1 MPKHEQNLSEAEV
14 QLVVTDT
21 LSACGW
27 MWVHFRAA
35 RTKHGGWVTPYEG
48 DDYFID
54 IVALK
59 DGRQLALEIK
69 SSQGA
74 KKPGANVRGSRLQAR
89 IRWEGQQAWL
99 DEFDLA
105 GAFTMFVTPDTLDM
119 ALKEIER

>member
-1 MPKHEQNLSEAEV
+1 MTSPQVSEAQV
-14 QLVVTDT
+14 QKIVTDALT
-21 LSACGW
+21 ACRW
-27 MWVHFRAA
+27 MWVHFRPA

-48 DDYFID
+48 NDYFMD

-69 SSQGA
+69 GSSGA
-74 KKPGANVRGSRLQAR
+74 TKPGPNVKGTSLQAR

-105 GAFTMFVTPDTLDM
+105 GAFTMFVTPKTIDM
-119 ALKEIER
+119 ALKEIQR

>member
-1 MPKHEQNLSEAEV
+1 MKPTMSEAQV
-14 QLVVTDT
+14 QLVITDT

-27 MWVHFRAA
+27 MWVHFRPA
-35 RTKHGGWVTPYEG
+35 RTKSGWVTAYEG
-48 DDYFID
+48 NDYFID

-69 SSQGA
+69 GSSGA
-74 KKPGANVRGSRLQAR
+74 KKPGPNVRGTALQAR

-119 ALKEIER
+119 ALKEIQR

>member
-1 MPKHEQNLSEAEV
+1 MTSPTVMSEAQV

-27 MWVHFRAA
+27 MWVHFRPA

-48 DDYFID
+48 DDYFPD
-54 IVALK
+54 ILALK
-59 DGRQLALEIK
+59 NGRQLALEIK
-69 SSQGA
+69 GTSGA
-74 KKPGANVRGSRLQAR
+74 KKPGPNVRGPSLQTR

-105 GAFTMFVTPDTLDM
+105 GAFAIFVTPDTLDM
-119 ALKEIER
+119 AVKEIAR

>member
-1 MPKHEQNLSEAEV
+1 MTPTAMSEAQV
-14 QLVVTDT
+14 QKIVTDALT
-21 LSACGW
+21 ACRW
-27 MWVHFRAA
+27 MWVHFRPA

-48 DDYFID
+48 NDYFMD

-69 SSQGA
+69 GTRGA
-74 KKPGANVRGSRLQAR
+74 RKPGPSVRGSSLQAR

-105 GAFTMFVTPDTLDM
+105 GAFTMFVTPKTLDM
-119 ALKEIER
+119 ALKEIQR

>member
-1 MPKHEQNLSEAEV
+1 MKTTMTEAQV
-14 QLVVTDT
+14 QKVITDT

-27 MWVHFRAA
+27 MWVHFRPA
-35 RTKHGGWVTPYEG
+35 RTKSGWVTAYEG
-48 DDYFID
+48 NDYFID

-69 SSQGA
+69 SSGSA
-74 KKPGANVRGSRLQAR
+74 KKPGPNVRGSSLAAR

-119 ALKEIER
+119 AVKEISR

>member
-1 MPKHEQNLSEAEV
+1 MTPIAMTEAQV
-14 QLVVTDT
+14 QKIVTDALT
-21 LSACGW
+21 ACRW
-27 MWVHFRAA
+27 TWVHFRPA
-35 RTKHGGWVTPYEG
+35 RTKSGWVTAYEG
-48 DDYFID
+48 NDYFID

-74 KKPGANVRGSRLQAR
+74 TKPGPNVSGSRLQAR

-105 GAFTMFVTPDTLDM
+105 GAFTMFVTPATIDM
-119 ALKEIER
+119 ALKEIQR

>member
-1 MPKHEQNLSEAEV
+1 MTPTAMTEAQV

-27 MWVHFRAA
+27 MWVHFRPA
-35 RTKHGGWVTPYEG
+35 RTKSGWVTAYEG
-48 DDYFID
+48 DDSFID

-59 DGRQLALEIK
+59 NGRQLALEIK
-69 SSQGA
+69 GTSGS
-74 KKPGANVRGSRLQAR
+74 KKPGSNAKGSSLAAR

-119 ALKEIER
+119 AVKEISR

>member
-1 MPKHEQNLSEAEV
+1 MTSIAMTEAQV
-14 QLVVTDT
+14 QKIVTDA

-27 MWVHFRAA
+27 TWVHFRPAQ
-35 RTKHGGWVTPYEG
+35 TKSGWVTAYEG

-69 SSQGA
+69 SSRGA
-74 KKPGANVRGSRLQAR
+74 KKPGPNVRGTALQAR

-119 ALKEIER
+119 ALKEIQR